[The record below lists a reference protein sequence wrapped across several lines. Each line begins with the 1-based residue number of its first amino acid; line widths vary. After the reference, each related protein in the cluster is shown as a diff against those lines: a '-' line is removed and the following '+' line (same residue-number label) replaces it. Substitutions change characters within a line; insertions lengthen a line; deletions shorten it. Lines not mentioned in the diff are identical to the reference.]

1 MESIGITELKTNLS
15 QYLRQ
20 VRQGKE
26 VTIRDRHRVIAR
38 LVPVAP
44 APDYDEE
51 LLQLAA
57 QGRVTLPEQPVDDAF
72 VEEMLARELP
82 RVKAKGAAARK
93 LLQQIMDEERDGR

>member
-1 MESIGITELKTNLS
+1 METIGITELKTNLS

-57 QGRVTLPEQPVDDAF
+57 QGRVKLPEQPPDPDLWRKIKPAKLK
-72 VEEMLARELP
+72 VE
-82 RVKAKGAAARK
+82 GAAAQSLMQR
-93 LLQQIMDEERDGR
+93 IMDEERGER

>member
-57 QGRVTLPEQPVDDAF
+57 QGRVKLPEQPPDPD
-72 VEEMLARELP
+72 LWRKIKP
-82 RVKAKGAAARK
+82 AKLNVQGVAAQSLMQR
-93 LLQQIMDEERDGR
+93 IMDEERGER